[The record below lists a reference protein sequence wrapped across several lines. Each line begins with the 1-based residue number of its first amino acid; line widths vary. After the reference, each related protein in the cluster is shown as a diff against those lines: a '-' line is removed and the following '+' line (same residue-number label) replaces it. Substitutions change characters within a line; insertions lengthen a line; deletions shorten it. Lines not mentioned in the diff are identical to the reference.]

1 MLRAACD
8 LAATRGSAAAE
19 AAGCVVDTAV
29 ALHDPSAAAA
39 ESGARSAARARTIAA
54 AALAGARV
62 GGESARRALHWAA
75 VALVNHAEVRRSYSS
90 TAATVR
96 VSQRMWRCVHC
107 THVELSSCRL
117 PVDP

>member
-75 VALVNHAEVRRSYSS
+75 VALVNHAEVRRSAAI
-90 TAATVR
+90 AATVS
-96 VSQRMWRCVHC
+96 VSQRMLRCVHC

-117 PVDP
+117 PIDP

>member
-75 VALVNHAEVRRSYSS
+75 VALVNHAEVRLSAAI
-90 TAATVR
+90 AATVASAHVALCALHPCR
-96 VSQRMWRCVHC
+96 A
-107 THVELSSCRL
+107 VEL
-117 PVDP
+117 